1 MVANSTPS
9 NQASR
14 KLTKAAV
21 EGLAPGQ
28 ILWDADVKG
37 FGVRCQR
44 RDRVYILKYR
54 AKGQQRWFTIGRH
67 GSPWT
72 VDLARKEARRILGLV
87 ASGHDP
93 ALLKQT
99 DRNAQTVA
107 ELADLFLAEHVIPKA
122 KERTGYEY
130 RRQIERVIK
139 PELGR
144 WNVDEITG
152 QDIRKLH
159 LKFRATPY
167 QANRLLALLSKMF
180 SWSGR
185 RGDKNPCV
193 GLQRFGEEKRRRY
206 LSTAELGQLGEALKR
221 AERDH
226 ITSPYV
232 IAALRLLIFTGAR
245 LNEVLTL
252 RWDHLDLERGYA
264 HLPDSKT
271 GQKTIYLNPPA
282 LSILS
287 ALPRAEGNPFVIV
300 GERSGRHLVN
310 AQKPWRKIRALANLP
325 DLRLHDLR
333 HSFASVGAGVGLGLP
348 VIGGLLGHSQ
358 SATTQRYAHLA
369 ADPLRAASDLIA
381 TQLSKA
387 MGT

>member
-44 RDRVYILKYR
+44 RDPVYILKYR
-54 AKGQQRWFTIGRH
+54 AKGEQRWFTIGRH

-144 WNVDEITG
+144 RNVDEITG

-159 LKFRATPY
+159 LRFRATPY
-167 QANRLLALLSKMF
+167 QANRLLALLS
-180 SWSGR
+180 
-185 RGDKNPCV
+185 
-193 GLQRFGEEKRRRY
+193 
-206 LSTAELGQLGEALKR
+206 
-221 AERDH
+221 
-226 ITSPYV
+226 
-232 IAALRLLIFTGAR
+232 
-245 LNEVLTL
+245 
-252 RWDHLDLERGYA
+252 
-264 HLPDSKT
+264 
-271 GQKTIYLNPPA
+271 
-282 LSILS
+282 
-287 ALPRAEGNPFVIV
+287 
-300 GERSGRHLVN
+300 
-310 AQKPWRKIRALANLP
+310 
-325 DLRLHDLR
+325 
-333 HSFASVGAGVGLGLP
+333 
-348 VIGGLLGHSQ
+348 
-358 SATTQRYAHLA
+358 
-369 ADPLRAASDLIA
+369 
-381 TQLSKA
+381 
-387 MGT
+387 